1 MQFVKANPLVQFVEI
16 CLKLNAPY
24 EFHSF
29 NAVEEGA
36 DCKFRGHHILHLT
49 SKISISYVVLYVG
62 FNILCMHVYLKKQ
75 KHKFVD
81 DAYINIYYFVLICIY
96 AGYYGDN

>member
-29 NAVEEGA
+29 NVVEEGA
-36 DCKFRGHHILHLT
+36 DCKFRGRRILHLT
-49 SKISISYVVLYVG
+49 SKISIYYVVLYVLI
-62 FNILCMHVYLKKQ
+62 FSACIYTSKKE
-75 KHKFVD
+75 KEKFVD
-81 DAYINIYYFVLICIY
+81 DAYVLCCID
-96 AGYYGDN
+96 GDN